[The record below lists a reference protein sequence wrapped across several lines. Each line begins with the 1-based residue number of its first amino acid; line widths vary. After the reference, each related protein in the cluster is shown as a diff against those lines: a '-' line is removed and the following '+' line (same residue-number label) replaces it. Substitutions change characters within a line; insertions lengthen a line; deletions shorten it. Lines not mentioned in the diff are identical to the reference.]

1 MHALS
6 KATLVAAILSLT
18 LGASAASAA
27 QAPSPMEPGPDVVNR
42 VDYDAGPALVGMPGA
57 VYPQEL
63 EGSIHFPIGVAG
75 RFPILV
81 FLHGRHSSCAY
92 VGVQFLGYPCP
103 DTPATAS
110 VDSYK
115 GYDYIAQNLASHGYV
130 VMSIDANGINTYD
143 TADTDAGALARAQ
156 TIAKSLDLLSDWS
169 VSAGPGAVDT
179 NLVGRLDFQ
188 RIGIM
193 GHSRGGEGV
202 TQFIAYNRTRPLSLD
217 PTVGPD
223 YGPRYPGLKAVFA
236 LAPIDKANQTP
247 TGVPLAEL
255 LPYCDGDVSDLSGSR
270 PFERTKSDAFP
281 RVQYGVNGA
290 DHNYFNTIWT
300 GDDNSTTTDTAC
312 ASSLKGNVR
321 LSKDEQ
327 KATGLTLIA
336 AFLRRFVGPE
346 PAFDPYVSGAAPL
359 PAAACPRTPVPCD
372 EEVQVSYIAPAG
384 ERHLIL
390 GPAGTNPGGPAPDGG
405 SVTADGL
412 ATFAI
417 CTPSAGGTGCPA
429 SGPAATNRSTTPQ
442 LSLVW
447 DGPAAVT
454 VGLKGAAAN
463 ATPYSTLTM
472 RTAPDYADTRNPP
485 ATTQDF
491 DVVLTDTAG
500 RKASVAAA
508 PYARGALVPSRGSA
522 QREMVLGGIRIPM
535 SAFLRVDLAHLAS
548 IRLEFGGRTARGSID
563 LADIAWQEPAASG
576 RPRPRG

>member
-1 MHALS
+1 
-6 KATLVAAILSLT
+6 
-18 LGASAASAA
+18 
-27 QAPSPMEPGPDVVNR
+27 MESGPAVVNR
-42 VDYDAGPALVGMPGA
+42 VDYDAGAALVGMPGA

-63 EGSIHFPIGVAG
+63 EGSVHFPIGVAG
-75 RFPILV
+75 RLPILV

-156 TIAKSLDLLSDWS
+156 TIAKSLDLLTQWNQGT
-169 VSAGPGAVDT
+169 GPGAVDT
-179 NLVGRLDFQ
+179 NLVGRLDFE

-202 TQFIAYNRTRPLSLD
+202 TQFIAYNRTRPAALD
-217 PTVGPD
+217 PMVGPD
-223 YGPRYPGLKAVFA
+223 FGPRYPGLKAVFA

-270 PFERTKSDAFP
+270 PFERTKSDASP

-290 DHNYFNTIWT
+290 DHNFFNTIWT

-327 KATGLTLIA
+327 KANGLTLIA

-346 PAFDPYVSGAAPL
+346 PAFDPYITGAAPL
-359 PAAACPRTPVPCD
+359 PGAACPRTPVPCD
-372 EEVQVSYIAPAG
+372 QEVQVSYIAPGA

-390 GPAGTNPGGPAPDGG
+390 GPAGTDARAPAPDGG

-412 ATFAI
+412 TGFAL
-417 CTPSAGGTGCPA
+417 CTPAANGTGCPA
-429 SGPAATNRSTTPQ
+429 GGLPAATNRSTTPQ
-442 LSLVW
+442 LSLAW
-447 DGPAAVT
+447 DGPASLT
-454 VGLKGAAAN
+454 VGLKGAAAD
-463 ATPYSTLTM
+463 ATRYSTLTM
-472 RTAPDYADTRNPP
+472 RAAANYADTRNPS

-491 DVVLTDTAG
+491 NVVLTDTAG
-500 RKASVAAA
+500 HKASVAAA
-508 PYARGALVPSRGSA
+508 PYARGALVPSRGSV
-522 QREMVLGGIRIPM
+522 QREMVLGGIRIPL
-535 SAFLRVDLAHLAS
+535 SAFRRIDLARLAS
-548 IRLEFGGRTARGSID
+548 LRLELGARTARGSID
-563 LADIAWQEPAASG
+563 LADIAWQERASG
-576 RPRPRG
+576 GPRQRG